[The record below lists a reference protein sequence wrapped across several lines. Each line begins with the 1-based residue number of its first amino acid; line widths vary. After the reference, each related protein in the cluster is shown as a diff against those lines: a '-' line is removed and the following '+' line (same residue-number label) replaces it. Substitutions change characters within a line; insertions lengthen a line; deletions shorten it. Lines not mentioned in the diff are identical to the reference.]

1 MNKIHATVSAI
12 HAEDRLHIVEYDA
25 GGIPLLMMALE
36 LPERLSVGSRVI
48 LGCKPSHVIV
58 ARNLKG
64 DISLSNRIPAM
75 IEKLGNGRLL
85 ATLFLKS
92 HCGEFESLI
101 TRNSSDRMGLA
112 EGMEVT
118 ALIKASELSI
128 LEVLDD

>member
-1 MNKIHATVSAI
+1 MNRIEATISAI
-12 HAEDRLHIVEYDA
+12 HAQDRLHIVEYDA
-25 GGIPLLMMALE
+25 CGIPLLMMALE
-36 LPERLSVGSRVI
+36 LPETLSIGSRVI

-58 ARNLKG
+58 ARG
-64 DISLSNRIPAM
+64 FSGEISLSNRIPVT
-75 IEKLGNGRLL
+75 IEKLGNGALL

-92 HCGEFESLI
+92 DCGEFESLI

-128 LEVLDD
+128 LEVLA